1 MYDVACT
8 ARQLS
13 ASKGQPCKRTSKIE
27 NQTSKIS
34 CDKVRF
40 RGATKLGL
48 RIIVCVKTKPDGY
61 APNPSEGGELA
72 IHCCTRVTAQGRAI
86 PKVSPVIRNAARP
99 TKKY

>member
-1 MYDVACT
+1 MFDLRFAMYDEACT

-27 NQTSKIS
+27 NRLSDIKNLMH
-34 CDKVRF
+34 KVRF

-61 APNPSEGGELA
+61 G
-72 IHCCTRVTAQGRAI
+72 
-86 PKVSPVIRNAARP
+86 VSFKNLGLTY
-99 TKKY
+99 TKKYI

>member
-1 MYDVACT
+1 MFDLRFAMYDEACT

-61 APNPSEGGELA
+61 APKPLPGPSIAHNPGTF
-72 IHCCTRVTAQGRAI
+72 C
-86 PKVSPVIRNAARP
+86 P
-99 TKKY
+99 TLDG